1 MKLIKILT
9 IVLSVIL
16 LFSMVVSADVSS
28 PTRYTTNDNELLSI
42 MTNSQVDLGL
52 RTRSAIL
59 MEASTGQILYE
70 MNADEPL
77 APASVTKIMSL
88 LLVVE
93 AVDAGKINLD
103 DMVTTSA
110 HAASMGGSQIWLEVN
125 EQMSVDDL
133 LKAACIASANDATVA
148 LGEHMAGSEEG
159 FVALMNERAQ
169 ELGMNN
175 TVFKNASG
183 LDEEGHVTTARDVA
197 LMSQAILEHDI
208 IKEYSSVWMDTLR
221 GGETGLVNT
230 NKLVRFYP
238 GSTGL
243 KTGTTSNAGHCLSAT
258 AQRDGMELIAVVM
271 GSENSDDRFN
281 AARKLLDYGFANY
294 QLMTISITEQDLP
307 QIPVKNGVDEF
318 IAFKPFDA
326 PSVLIPKGKADSIE
340 KIIDLPEFL
349 DAPIEIGQEVGFVRI
364 MMGEEELMRVS
375 VYSSTEIPKMRL
387 GNALWI
393 LIRALFT
400 P

>member
-1 MKLIKILT
+1 MKFAKFLAIILVIALLIPFT
-9 IVLSVIL
+9 V
-16 LFSMVVSADVSS
+16 MADVSE
-28 PTRYTTNDNELLSI
+28 TARVATENESLLAI
-42 MTNSQVDLGL
+42 MSNLQVDLDL

-70 MNADEPL
+70 MNADEQL
-77 APASVTKIMSL
+77 SPASVTKIMSL

-93 AVDAGKINLD
+93 AVDSGKIKLE

-148 LGEHMAGSEEG
+148 LGEHLAGSEES
-159 FVALMNERAQ
+159 FVAMMNERAT
-169 ELGMNN
+169 ELGMTN

-183 LDEEGHVTTARDVA
+183 LDAEGHVTSARDVA

-243 KTGTTSNAGHCLSAT
+243 KTGTTSGAGHCLSAT
-258 AQRDGMELIAVVM
+258 AERDGMELIAVVM

-294 QLMTISITEQDLP
+294 QLVTIDISQEDLP

-318 IAFKPFDA
+318 ITFKPFDT
-326 PSVLIPKGKADSIE
+326 PSVLAPKGKAEQIE
-340 KIIDLPEFL
+340 KIVDLPEFL
-349 DAPIEIGQEVGFVRI
+349 EAPVAVGQEVGFVRI
-364 MMGEEELMRVS
+364 MLGEEEIMRVS
-375 VYSSTEIPKMRL
+375 VYSSTDIAKMRL
-387 GNALWI
+387 GNAIGI
-393 LIRALFT
+393 LLRALFT